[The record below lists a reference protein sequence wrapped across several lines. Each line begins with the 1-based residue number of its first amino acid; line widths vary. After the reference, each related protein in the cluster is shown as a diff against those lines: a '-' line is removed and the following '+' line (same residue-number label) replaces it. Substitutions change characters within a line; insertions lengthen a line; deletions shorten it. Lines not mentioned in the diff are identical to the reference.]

1 MLSSLFFKCAK
12 KYFPGQWSQIWKCA
26 TSDRGRDIYRIMA
39 RKTRELYPSPNYMPW
54 IVIDGE
60 YDKSLQKSAQNN
72 LIALVCAK
80 AVSFS
85 NEKLYLIQCF
95 KF

>member
-1 MLSSLFFKCAK
+1 
-12 KYFPGQWSQIWKCA
+12 
-26 TSDRGRDIYRIMA
+26 MA

-60 YDKSLQKSAQNN
+60 YDKALQKSAQNN

-80 AVSFS
+80 AVSF
-85 NEKLYLIQCF
+85 
-95 KF
+95 